1 MKTSTKNFEKPILK
15 WSGRKYPLLKTII
28 KNIPNELNGTYF
40 EPFLGSGSVFL
51 NVVDNKS
58 FQKFV
63 LNDSLGELILAYKII
78 KNSNVISLS
87 EDIKK
92 IENTYNRK
100 RSSDTRN
107 SLYYQKR
114 KEYNLLLEKEN
125 LNANEAKKLTIL
137 LLFLNKTCFN
147 GVYRK
152 NSSGSFNV
160 PHGKRPTKNQ
170 NVNLVTAEELILF
183 SKKLSVANLQSK
195 DYKKSI
201 SSAENNDFVYL
212 DPPYVKT
219 VNYYGVEK
227 FDEEESLELKEE
239 IDKLTSRNV
248 KVLMSNSNTE
258 MTKDIFVNKSYFY
271 KELSATRTIERRTE
285 NKENKTSNELLIANF
300 KLI

>member
-1 MKTSTKNFEKPILK
+1 LKTSTKKFEKPILK
-15 WSGRKYPLLKTII
+15 WSGRKYPLLKSII
-28 KNIPNELNGTYF
+28 QNIPNDLNSTYF

-51 NVVDNKS
+51 NVVDSKS
-58 FQKFV
+58 FQKYV
-63 LNDSLGELILAYKII
+63 LNDSLNELILSYKII
-78 KNSNVISLS
+78 KNSNVNTLS
-87 EDIKK
+87 KDIKK
-92 IENTYNRK
+92 IENTYNSK
-100 RSSDTRN
+100 RNPNTRS

-114 KEYNLLLEKEN
+114 NEYNLLLEKEN
-125 LNANEAKKLTIL
+125 LNAIEAKKLTIL

-152 NSSGSFNV
+152 NSSGNFNV
-160 PHGKRPTKNQ
+160 PHGKRASKNQ
-170 NVNLVTAEELILF
+170 KVNLVTAEELILF

-201 SSAENNDFVYL
+201 SSAKNNDFVYL

-258 MTKDIFVNKSYFY
+258 MTKDIFANKSYFY

-285 NKENKTSNELLIANF
+285 NKGNKTSNELLIANF

>member
-1 MKTSTKNFEKPILK
+1 M
-15 WSGRKYPLLKTII
+15 
-28 KNIPNELNGTYF
+28 
-40 EPFLGSGSVFL
+40 
-51 NVVDNKS
+51 
-58 FQKFV
+58 
-63 LNDSLGELILAYKII
+63 
-78 KNSNVISLS
+78 
-87 EDIKK
+87 
-92 IENTYNRK
+92 
-100 RSSDTRN
+100 
-107 SLYYQKR
+107 
-114 KEYNLLLEKEN
+114 
-125 LNANEAKKLTIL
+125 
-137 LLFLNKTCFN
+137 
-147 GVYRK
+147 
-152 NSSGSFNV
+152 
-160 PHGKRPTKNQ
+160 
-170 NVNLVTAEELILF
+170 TAEELILF